1 MSTLSLF
8 GLGALFVVLSM
19 SVIFVIG
26 RRAVNYSYV
35 DIGWSGNFALL
46 AILYGLCGEGLLE
59 RRWLIGLM
67 YGLWSVRLAWHLGRR
82 VLGHPEEG
90 RYVELRRKWGVNG
103 EAAFH
108 RRMYRFYLI
117 QAALNV
123 ILAWPMLLAVN
134 DTTPMLSTLEL
145 TGAALWVVALIGE
158 SIADAQLNAFKA
170 SPANH
175 GKVCDRGLWSWSRH
189 PNYFFEWLIWVS
201 YALVA
206 LSVANVG
213 WTGLFMPALM
223 LYFLMKVTG
232 IPATEAQALRSK
244 GDAYAD
250 YQARTSV
257 FIPLPPRRKQP

>member
-1 MSTLSLF
+1 MNTLSLF
-8 GLGALFVVLSM
+8 GLGVLLVVLVMSALFIL
-19 SVIFVIG
+19 G

-46 AILYGLCGEGLLE
+46 ALLYGLCGEGFAD
-59 RRWLIGLM
+59 RRWMICLM

-90 RYVELRRKWGVNG
+90 RYVELRRKWGTNG

-108 RRMYRFYLI
+108 RRMYRFYMI
-117 QAALNV
+117 QAGLNI
-123 ILAWPMLLAVN
+123 ILAWPMLMAVN
-134 DTTPMLSTLEL
+134 DPTPVLSNLEL
-145 TGAALWVVALIGE
+145 VGAGLWLIAIIGE
-158 SIADAQLNAFKA
+158 TVADLQLDKFKADA
-170 SPANH
+170 ANR
-175 GKVCDRGLWSWSRH
+175 GRVCDRGLWAWSRH

-206 LSVANVG
+206 LSVPGMG
-213 WTGLFMPALM
+213 WSGLFMPVLM

-244 GDAYAD
+244 GEAYAQ

-257 FIPLPPRRKQP
+257 FVPWPPRRG